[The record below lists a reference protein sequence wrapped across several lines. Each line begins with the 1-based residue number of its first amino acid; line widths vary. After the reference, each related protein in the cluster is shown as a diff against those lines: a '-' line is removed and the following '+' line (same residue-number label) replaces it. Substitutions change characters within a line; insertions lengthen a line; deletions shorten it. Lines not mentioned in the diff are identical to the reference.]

1 MRELRAI
8 IFELRG
14 MFTTGHFFRLLP
26 LSVLAPLLS
35 LWPYIGSP
43 FAPAV
48 LATLI
53 SLEPFYNNML
63 NIWPGQMTTGGLFP
77 TGWEPAL
84 RRRNIAVVIA
94 TWGVLAHFTVL
105 IAYVQPVPVAP
116 ESIGTFALY
125 LASIQFPLLMIGNSF
140 SWQQIRGRTG
150 WGLEDAAAALT
161 MLIGGAITS
170 IPFLVGTGIPGD
182 SLILILYTA
191 VTGALWWFR
200 SIPRTA
206 NAIHERYPDL
216 WQQTHLTSF

>member
-1 MRELRAI
+1 MREARAI
-8 IFELRG
+8 IFELHG
-14 MFTTGHFFRLLP
+14 MCTTGHLLRLLP

-48 LATLI
+48 LGTIL

-77 TGWEPAL
+77 TGWESTL
-84 RRRNIAVVIA
+84 RRRNIAVIIV
-94 TWGVLAHFTVL
+94 TWGVLSYFTVL
-105 IAYVQPVPVAP
+105 VAYVQPEPVAL
-116 ESIGTFALY
+116 EGISAFVLY
-125 LASIQFPLLMIGNSF
+125 MASIQFPLLMIGNSF
-140 SWQQIRGRTG
+140 SWQQIRGRSG

-161 MLIGGAITS
+161 MLIGACITS
-170 IPFLVGTGIPGD
+170 IPFLTLCGVPGD
-182 SLILILYTA
+182 SIILILYTA
-191 VTGALWWFR
+191 VTGTFWWSR

-206 NAIHERYPDL
+206 RTIHERYPDL